1 MEYTHRENSDRT
13 EEKIS
18 LLKRIE
24 KRSAKEKLFIIAETI
39 FKCKI
44 WYGILNRERE
54 MEKDVGKAPEITYLI
69 YQIRGFQW
77 PHSTTSELQAKV

>member
-44 WYGILNRERE
+44 
-54 MEKDVGKAPEITYLI
+54 
-69 YQIRGFQW
+69 
-77 PHSTTSELQAKV
+77 